1 MNYRFLLYINTGSRV
16 GNDLLPFSLFFEV
29 KWVMRKLFSNRIVVF
44 LLAIIAIL
52 AVVLIL
58 VKHSNRGK
66 AAEVQA
72 GVAYLESLEAQEP
85 ADVEAQIKQINK
97 ENLAKEREEIIR
109 KLESGELDVW
119 SQFKDYVLMGDSR
132 AVGYEYWH
140 FLPDDRVIASAGA
153 TIREIKNNME
163 TVVAMNP
170 SYVFLCYGLNDVSI
184 GFWPT
189 PEEYVAEFT
198 ETLTELQERI
208 PGVKIIVSS
217 ILPAQDPAFQRSQKW
232 YEIPD
237 YSAACG
243 KMCEENGWYFADN
256 TEIVEEYRSLY
267 DIDGIHFQQA
277 FYPHW
282 AVNLI
287 DAMLRAAEEA

>member
-1 MNYRFLLYINTGSRV
+1 
-16 GNDLLPFSLFFEV
+16 
-29 KWVMRKLFSNRIVVF
+29 MRKLFSNRIVLL
-44 LLAIIAIL
+44 LLAVIAIL
-52 AVVLIL
+52 TVVLII
-58 VKHSNRGK
+58 VKHSANGK
-66 AAEVQA
+66 TAEVQT
-72 GVAYLESLEAQEP
+72 GVAYLESLEAQSA

-153 TIREIKNNME
+153 TIREITNNMDA
-163 TVVAMNP
+163 VVAM
-170 SYVFLCYGLNDVSI
+170 YVFLCYGLNDVSI

-189 PEEYVAEFT
+189 PEEYVAEFA
-198 ETLTELQERI
+198 ETLKELQSRI

-232 YEIPD
+232 YDIPE

-243 KMCEENGWYFADN
+243 TMCEENGWYFADN

>member
-1 MNYRFLLYINTGSRV
+1 
-16 GNDLLPFSLFFEV
+16 
-29 KWVMRKLFSNRIVVF
+29 MRKLFSNRIVVF
-44 LLAIIAIL
+44 LLALIAIL
-52 AVVLIL
+52 AVVLII
-58 VKHSNRGK
+58 VKHSQNSK
-66 AAEVQA
+66 TAEVQA
-72 GVAYLESLEAQEP
+72 GVAYLESLEAQSAE
-85 ADVEAQIKQINK
+85 DVETQIKQINK

-140 FLPDDRVIASAGA
+140 FLPDDHVIASAGA
-153 TIREIKNNME
+153 TIREIKTNME

-189 PEEYVAEFT
+189 PEDYVEEFT
-198 ETLTELQERI
+198 QTLKELESRI

-232 YEIPD
+232 Y
-237 YSAACG
+237 
-243 KMCEENGWYFADN
+243 
-256 TEIVEEYRSLY
+256 
-267 DIDGIHFQQA
+267 
-277 FYPHW
+277 
-282 AVNLI
+282 
-287 DAMLRAAEEA
+287 